1 VRDHRTKEVLTAQGI
16 TVRSFNSDLLYEPW
30 DVNDA
35 HGQPFTTFSAFWERC
50 LSMPYDPQAPLLPP
64 KRIIPGLLLF
74 IFLHSLTFFVFI
86 NLILIG
92 GQLHKSF
99 SFCGSSLKSAL
110 QQIIQIGK

>member
-1 VRDHRTKEVLTAQGI
+1 MRDHKAKEVLTAQGI

-74 IFLHSLTFFVFI
+74 IFFLPWPHIFLLVV
-86 NLILIG
+86 LL
-92 GQLHKSF
+92 LRVDWV
-99 SFCGSSLKSAL
+99 LLAA
-110 QQIIQIGK
+110 